1 MMEYS
6 ITDYKSYI
14 LKHYRNRSNDFNMFM
29 KLVEELGEI
38 AEVFNKRDG

>member
-1 MMEYS
+1 MEYS

-14 LKHYRNRSNDFNMFM
+14 LKHYRNRSNDFSMFM